1 MKTRIA
7 AAAVLS
13 IALAAPALAQVSEPI
28 PPPTARPNTQPD
40 ATRFPQDA
48 VVNGQHRQPT
58 RAEIEQRAATR
69 GSPLA
74 GKPLLDTSK
83 EADKTT
89 DRLFEES
96 LKNSKGVTPEDPSA
110 RPPVGAR

>member
-1 MKTRIA
+1 MKIRLA

-13 IALAAPALAQVSEPI
+13 LAIATPVMAQ
-28 PPPTARPNTQPD
+28 TATD
-40 ATRFPQDA
+40 TARFPQDA
-48 VVNGQHRQPT
+48 VVNGHRRQAT
-58 RAEIEQRAATR
+58 RAEIEQRAATP

-74 GKPLLDTSK
+74 GKPLLETSK
-83 EADKTT
+83 DADKTT

-96 LKNSKGVTPEDPSA
+96 LKNSKGVTPEDPSV

>member
-1 MKTRIA
+1 MKTRL
-7 AAAVLS
+7 AVLAIS
-13 IALAAPALAQVSEPI
+13 SLALCVPALAQSI
-28 PPPTARPNTQPD
+28 PAPDLSPNTARDTS
-40 ATRFPQDA
+40 RFPQDA
-48 VVNGQHRQPT
+48 VVNGRHRQAT
-58 RAEIEQRAATR
+58 RAEIEQRAAVP

-74 GKPLLDTSK
+74 GKQLLDTSK
-83 EADKTT
+83 AADRET